1 MKLLELNINKYL
13 LLENVIFKDPNNN
26 IDDLNRKV
34 IALTDPY
41 EQLSLLNIA
50 TDSIEKFH
58 SFFHFEQSF
67 FHLQLAIALLAKKK
81 VSEAK
86 TQLELAIF
94 QDHVNNQAIAL
105 LNSHETKPQ
114 SYERPFKSFKEYLK
128 FATNEDQNPLE
139 EIDYWKKSVNIEN
152 FEHIIERIRYLHLNY
167 HQESAK
173 LYLNR
178 ALIFYKLN
186 QYDLSKNDLVKANNL
201 DNNLKEKE
209 YYLDIILQ
217 MSTEVVL
224 GLGSN
229 LGDRLNYLQQ
239 AIKKLEELKILTKI
253 SSSSIEETKAVLKP
267 NSPAEWNLNFLN
279 MAVKGFTNLSPKEL
293 IHSIQKIEHLL
304 GRNSTQ
310 EWSPREIDIDILS
323 YGDKIIE
330 LENLTIPHSELL
342 NRQWALK
349 PFVELNPEWK
359 YPVEGPFYNLK
370 IKDIY
375 EKI

>member
-1 MKLLELNINKYL
+1 MKLLEININKYL
-13 LLENVIFKDPNNN
+13 LLENVIFKNQYNN
-26 IDDLNRKV
+26 IDDLNKKM
-34 IALTDPY
+34 LSLSNTS
-41 EQLSLLNIA
+41 EQLSLLNLA
-50 TDSIEKFH
+50 TSLVEKFH

-67 FHLQLAIALLAKKK
+67 FHLQLAISLLEKNKIP
-81 VSEAK
+81 EAK
-86 TQLELAIF
+86 MQLESAIF
-94 QDHVNNQAIAL
+94 QDHVNEQAIAL
-105 LNSHETKPQ
+105 LNDSKTPIKP
-114 SYERPFKSFKEYLK
+114 YKRPFQNFIEYIK
-128 FATNEDQNPLE
+128 FATNEDQELLE
-139 EIDYWKKSVNIEN
+139 EIDYWKKPHNIEN

-178 ALIFYKLN
+178 SLIFYKLE
-186 QYDLSKNDLVKANNL
+186 QYYLANNDIVKATNL
-201 DNNLKEKE
+201 DNQLHLKP
-209 YYLDIILQ
+209 YYLDIKLQ

-253 SSSSIEETKAVLKP
+253 TISSIKETKADLKP
-267 NSPAEWNLNFLN
+267 NSPPDWDLNFLN
-279 MAVKGFTNLSPKEL
+279 MAVKGFTSLSPKEL
-293 IHSIQKIEHLL
+293 LHSIQKIEQLL

-323 YGDKIIE
+323 YGDKVIKLDDLI
-330 LENLTIPHSELL
+330 IPHSELL
-342 NRQWALK
+342 NRSWALN